1 VPHLSLGLLHDF
13 QGVALAFKND
23 DNNTK
28 SEIRQ
33 RIWNVLQDNVSERW
47 YFNRSASKVASSG
60 GVSDEERWMLPALE
74 NMRASMKGKKLLPPG
89 EVFTLETQRVLR
101 RDAFL
106 LLDEEHIGRPA
117 QRIVLK
123 YVKDV
128 EGRFGEVRFGASM
141 LTDHSPAKYEDALN
155 KLRVGVST

>member
-1 VPHLSLGLLHDF
+1 
-13 QGVALAFKND
+13 
-23 DNNTK
+23 
-28 SEIRQ
+28 
-33 RIWNVLQDNVSERW
+33 
-47 YFNRSASKVASSG
+47 
-60 GVSDEERWMLPALE
+60 
-74 NMRASMKGKKLLPPG
+74 MKGKKLLPPG